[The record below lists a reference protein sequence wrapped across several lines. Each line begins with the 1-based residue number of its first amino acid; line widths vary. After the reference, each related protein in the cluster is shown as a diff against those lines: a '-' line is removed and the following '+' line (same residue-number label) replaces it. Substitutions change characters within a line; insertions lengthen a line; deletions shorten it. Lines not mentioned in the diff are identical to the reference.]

1 MRLEINKKKTAQTT
15 NTWRRNTMLLNN
27 QWLAEEIKEEI
38 KKSLG
43 TMKMKVQYSKSS
55 SKREVYNDTGLP
67 QETKNSLLTC
77 SKIKNTNT
85 I

>member
-55 SKREVYNDTGLP
+55 SKREVYSNARK
-67 QETKNSLLTC
+67 QEKSPINNLTLYL
-77 SKIKNTNT
+77 SI
-85 I
+85 